1 MRWSW
6 PLLGVVALLA
16 CLAPW
21 RGPAP
26 GPPRGVADAQ
36 TLLPPAA
43 LTGQVAVARGR
54 GVGLVDAAASDER
67 LLPLDL
73 GDGLARQPTWAP
85 DRGRLALGWISR
97 RASERVGGGEILL
110 LPTAGGAPTVLV
122 TRDADGVMLD
132 NPAWALDGRTLFFE
146 SQLSASQYP
155 RIEQVALDGSD
166 RRLLLARAGAP
177 SLTPGGQLLYVRQDQ
192 QPAIALL
199 DLADGSQRVLVD
211 DTRFFDFAAPRA
223 SPDGEWIAFTAT
235 GGPVGRTA
243 QPRAR
248 FDTPP
253 PAKPAAHGLPWRAW
267 LVRADGTG
275 LRPLDWEDDDELTV
289 AWAPGGRLLAAY
301 GVAGLVL
308 LAPETSEVRPLGR
321 GGFGG
326 MDWAR

>member
-1 MRWSW
+1 MRWAW
-6 PLLGVVALLA
+6 RLLGPILLLGS
-16 CLAPW
+16 LAPL
-21 RGPAP
+21 GAPAP
-26 GPPRGVADAQ
+26 GPGSTVAAAQPLAPDAG
-36 TLLPPAA
+36 L
-43 LTGQVAVARGR
+43 VAVARGR
-54 GVGLVDAAASDER
+54 GIGVVDAAGGGER

-85 DRGRLALGWISR
+85 DRGRLALGWLSR
-97 RASERVGGGEILL
+97 RAGERTGGGEILL
-110 LPTAGGAPTVLV
+110 LPSTGGSPTVIV
-122 TRDADGVMLD
+122 PRDADGVMLD
-132 NPAWALDGRTLFFE
+132 NPAWAPDGRTLFFE

-155 RIEQVALDGSD
+155 RIEQVGADGRD

-177 SLTPGGQLLYVRQDQ
+177 SPMPGGQLLYVRQDQ

-199 DLADGSQRVLVD
+199 NLADGSQRVLVD
-211 DTRFFDFAAPRA
+211 DARFFGFASPRA
-223 SPDGEWIAFTAT
+223 SPDGEWIAFAAT
-235 GGPVGRTA
+235 GGPVGRAA

-248 FDTPP
+248 FDALPLG
-253 PAKPAAHGLPWRAW
+253 KPVAHGLPWRVW

-275 LRPLDWEDDDELTV
+275 LRALDWEDDDELTV

-308 LAPETSEVRPLGR
+308 LSPETAEVRPLAQ